1 MVTDKHFGWSEHVI
15 ILPWDKPP
23 LTLNDRSHWSARA
36 RKTRAVRSQIF
47 YLMRSGVN
55 RRHPLAPGERLRVEL
70 HYRPRDNRR
79 RDTDNLVAT
88 LKPICDAL
96 TVPAPGQIGVGL
108 VPDDTPAFMVKPEP
122 QIHPAREGEA
132 GKMWLKLV
140 VLSPN
145 RDE

>member
-1 MVTDKHFGWSEHVI
+1 MPAKTWSEQVI
-15 ILPWDKPP
+15 LLPWAKPP
-23 LTLNDRSHWSARA
+23 LSLNDRSHWTVRN

-47 YLMRSGVN
+47 YLLRS
-55 RRHPLAPGERLRVEL
+55 RTHAREPLAPGHRLRVEL
-70 HYRPRDNRR
+70 HYQPRDNRR

-96 TVPAPGQIGVGL
+96 TTPEPGQIGVGL
-108 VPDDTPAFMVKPEP
+108 VPDDTPQYMVKPEP
-122 QIHPAREGEA
+122 RIHPARPGED

-145 RDE
+145 GDE